1 MSLFIDCGVAPG
13 PDRDRGLVAAAAG
26 VRRGECVVIP
36 TESVYGLAADAFH
49 PRGVQRLREV
59 KGRGDDFP
67 VPVLVASARMAEGI
81 VANMDENAR
90 ALIEAF
96 WPGPLTLIAAQQS
109 TLSWSLAAPTLSVR
123 MPLHPLTLALLERT
137 GPLAVTGAQRA
148 GAAPPRTCD
157 QARAQLGDDV
167 VVYLDAGPARAQA
180 PSSVV
185 DVSGDTPVLLRS
197 GGYSLETLRE
207 VCPDLSDETADSA

>member
-1 MSLFIDCGVAPG
+1 M
-13 PDRDRGLVAAAAG
+13 AAAAA
-26 VRRGECVVIP
+26 VRRGECIVVP
-36 TESVYGLAADAFH
+36 TESMYGVAADAFH

-81 VANMDENAR
+81 IANMGDTAR

-123 MPLHPLTLALLERT
+123 MPVHPLTLALLERT

-157 QARAQLGDDV
+157 QALAQLGEDV
-167 VVYLDAGPARAQA
+167 AVYLDAGPARAQA

-185 DVSGDTPVLLRS
+185 DVSGETPILLRS
-197 GGYSLETLRE
+197 GEYSIELLRE
-207 VCPDLSDETADSA
+207 VCPDLSDETGEGA